1 MKHSTKFAAKPK
13 SNIRLDF
20 EAIGTR
26 WVIQLAAPAERAQ
39 QISKLIA
46 DRISLFD
53 RTYSRFR
60 PDSWVQQCSQ
70 PGRYK
75 TPADFAPL
83 FELYQQLNE
92 LTDGAVTPLIG
103 DVLERAGYDQNYSLE
118 PKALQQIPSMPEG
131 LEFIDNTLHVKY
143 KVCLDFGAAGKGY
156 LVDIIA
162 ALLAKED
169 VTKFYIDAGG
179 DIYHSLPAPT
189 PVGLENPADSTKV
202 VGIAKLQAASLCGSA
217 GNRRQ
222 WAGLH
227 HIFDPHRLQPTNTI
241 EAVWALVPHSP
252 NTNHPTMLADGLSTA
267 LFFSEPSELEN
278 NFAFEYVIL
287 STDKSAYTSKHFPG
301 GLA

>member
-13 SNIRLDF
+13 SNIQLDF
-20 EAIGTR
+20 EAIGTM
-26 WVIQLAAPAERAQ
+26 WAVQLAAPAEHAQ
-39 QISKLIA
+39 RISKLIA

-70 PGRYK
+70 PSRYR

-118 PKALQQIPSMPEG
+118 PKALQQIPSMPEA
-131 LEFIDNTLHVKY
+131 LELIDNTLHVKY

-162 ALLAKED
+162 ALLIKED
-169 VTKFYIDAGG
+169 ITEFYIDAGG
-179 DIYHSLPAPT
+179 DIYHNFPTPT
-189 PVGLENPADSTKV
+189 PVGLEDPADSTKV

-227 HIFDPHRLQPTNTI
+227 HIFDPRSLQPTDTI
-241 EAVWALVPHSP
+241 EAVWVLIPHSSDI
-252 NTNHPTMLADGLSTA
+252 TYPTMLADGLSTA
-267 LFFSEPSELEN
+267 LFFSKPSLLEN
-278 NFAFEYVIL
+278 SFAFEYVIL